1 MNTARKVGVILW
13 IVVALVLVG
22 AMVAGIVIGPQF
34 LTNRVVF
41 YSGSGLNDENT
52 EILGEYSVATK
63 DVEKVDLNWKSG
75 LIRIGT
81 HSGDDIKLIERVL
94 KNSKEY
100 NKMTYEVEAG
110 VLNID
115 GNMESKW
122 SFFNFG
128 PNTEQKIIDLKLPQ
142 DKPELLKDM
151 IINAESA
158 DINADSLSVENLQ
171 AELSSGNVKVEKSK
185 INSCNIS
192 VTSGNITVDEVEAY
206 SGKEILLIKTKSTS
220 GDVKVYG
227 CEAKTVDVESTSGN
241 STCKKVTAVDSIQ
254 VRSTSGNIDVSDCN
268 TENLGLSVT
277 SGNINTKSVVANQAK
292 ANLSSGDIEL
302 NIDAE
307 KIECHATSGNII
319 VNGNIYNAD
328 MKASSG
334 SILVNSYVDL
344 KEANFSI
351 VSGDMS
357 LFMPLKDKNGFTANY
372 DTVSGELDSDLEFT
386 SSTKNDSKYVY
397 GNGKYSY
404 SFKSTSGDLKINS
417 NDIME

>member
-1 MNTARKVGVILW
+1 MNTARRVGILLW
-13 IVVALVLVG
+13 IVIALVLVG
-22 AMVAGIVIGPQF
+22 AMITGIIIGPQF
-34 LTNRVVF
+34 LTNRLVF

-52 EILGEYSVATK
+52 EIVGEYSVAT
-63 DVEKVDLNWKSG
+63 DDIEKVDLYWESG
-75 LIRIGT
+75 LIRIDT
-81 HSGDDIKLIERVL
+81 HSGDDIKLIERAL

-100 NKMTYEVEAG
+100 DKMTYEVEDG

-122 SFFNFG
+122 RFFSFG
-128 PNTEQKIIDLKLPQ
+128 PSPEQKIIDLKLPQ
-142 DKPELLKDM
+142 DKPELLKEM
-151 IINAESA
+151 LINAQSA
-158 DINADSLSVENLQ
+158 DIVADNFSIENLK

-185 INSCNIS
+185 MNSCDIS

-206 SGKEILLIKTKSTS
+206 SGKEIVLIKTKSTS
-220 GDVKVYG
+220 GNVKVYG

-241 STCKKVTAVDSIQ
+241 STCDKVTAVDSIQ
-254 VRSTSGNIDVSDCN
+254 VRSTSGNIDLSDCK
-268 TENLGLSVT
+268 TKDLGLSVT
-277 SGNINTKSVVANQAK
+277 SGNINTKSVVADQAK

-307 KIECHATSGNII
+307 KIDCYATSGDII

-334 SILVNSYVDL
+334 SIIVNSYADL
-344 KEANFSI
+344 KTANFSI

-357 LFMPLKDKNGFTANY
+357 LFMPLKDKNGFTATY
-372 DTVSGELDSDLEFT
+372 DTVSGDFDSDLEFKT
-386 SSTKNDSKYVY
+386 STKNDKEYVY
-397 GNGKYSY
+397 GNGKYNY
-404 SFKSTSGDLKINS
+404 SFKSTSGNLTIGS